1 MKKISLALMLSWL
14 IFLTGCNGSSGDND
28 DNGSGTNTSSPS
40 LSSELLLNGIAVS
53 QFKADETVQVTSVLL
68 DGNNQP
74 LVRKIISYSAE
85 VGTLAAVSALTDDK
99 GIATVSLTGNAVL
112 GAGVLTATYTDTD
125 TGSQSNSLNYE
136 IIAADSVISDGAV
149 RIGYFDDSNTFIEG
163 EIKLTLADNS
173 VSAGGT
179 LGLTVDLV
187 DENDVLITEPTP
199 VLFTSSC
206 VENAKATI
214 ESQVVS
220 SNGRANATFEDVS
233 CAGLTGTDDLLI
245 ASITS
250 NGTTNTASQSI
261 HISGEQLG
269 SIAFISAEPSSIAL
283 KGSGGVDKQEFS
295 TLTFRVNSDLGN
307 PLAQQEVDFSLNT
320 DVGDISLTPTSGFTN
335 SQGEISTQ
343 VNAGTV
349 PTSVRVTAK
358 ATMDFEGQATP
369 VQSQSDLLSIV
380 SDLPE
385 QSSFTIAASVLN
397 PEADTTNG
405 VTSTI
410 SVWLADNF
418 NNPVPD
424 GTTVTFTAEGGHI
437 PGSCN
442 TSNGSCFVTWISAN
456 DRVDDHRVTI
466 LATALGHETFYE
478 TNGNN
483 TFDDNDGNA
492 ITDTGVDSGFGSHG
506 SEALGFIDMSEA
518 WRDDNED
525 SVYNDGEIYY
535 DDDNSDAFSA
545 ADSLYNGPRCE
556 GSSCS
561 EQRSIRLRKAM
572 ILIMSG
578 SDADYDLTDGADTLF
593 ADQSGAGD
601 GLPDISDGSSQSFRF
616 SFTDSAGQAMPMNTS
631 VSVSS
636 SAGEIEGTTSLT
648 MPNTT
653 IPRSLDFVIVNA
665 SGGDSETGVLTITVT
680 TPNNKVT
687 SFVQSFNLL

>member
-1 MKKISLALMLSWL
+1 MKKIPLTLVLSWL
-14 IFLTGCNGSSGDND
+14 MLLTACNGSSGDNE
-28 DNGSGTNTSSPS
+28 DNNTSISPPS
-40 LSSELLLNGIAVS
+40 LSSELLLNGVAVS
-53 QFKADETVQVTSVLL
+53 QFKADETVQVTSQLL
-68 DGNNQP
+68 SADNQP
-74 LVRKIISYSAE
+74 LVRKIINYSAE
-85 VGTLAAVSALTDDK
+85 VGTLAAASALTDDN
-99 GIATVSLTGNAVL
+99 GIATVSLTGNAIL
-112 GAGVLTATYTDTD
+112 GAGVLTATYTDAG
-125 TGSQSNSLNYE
+125 TGTQSNSLNYE
-136 IIAADSVISDGAV
+136 VIAADSVVTDGAI
-149 RIGYFDDSNTFIEG
+149 RIGYFDDTDTFIEG
-163 EIKLTLADNS
+163 QIKLSLTDNT

-187 DENDVLITEPTP
+187 DEDNALITEPTP
-199 VLFTSSC
+199 VVFTSSC

-214 ESQVVS
+214 DTTVFTT
-220 SNGRANATFEDVS
+220 NGRANATFEDVS
-233 CAGLTGTDDLLI
+233 CAGLTGTDDLVV
-245 ASITS
+245 ASVTS

-269 SIAFISAEPSSIAL
+269 SIAFISAEPNSIAL

-295 TLTFRVNSDLGN
+295 TLTFKVNSALGN
-307 PLAQQEVDFSLNT
+307 PLAQQEVSFSLNT
-320 DVGDISLTPTSGFTN
+320 DVGNITLTPASGLTN
-335 SQGEISTQ
+335 SQGEITTQ

-358 ATMDFEGQATP
+358 ATMDFQGQETP
-369 VQSQSDLLSIV
+369 VQTQSDLLSVV

-405 VTSTI
+405 VTSTV

-442 TSNGSCFVTWISAN
+442 TSNGSCSVEWVSAN

-466 LATALGHETFYE
+466 VATALGHETFYE

-483 TFDDNDGNA
+483 TFDDDDGSA
-492 ITDTGVDSGFGSHG
+492 ITDSGVDSGFGSHG
-506 SEALGFIDMSEA
+506 SEASGFIDMSEA
-518 WRDDNED
+518 WRDDNENGQYD
-525 SVYNDGEIYY
+525 AGEIYY
-535 DDDNSDAFSA
+535 DDDDSDAFSD

-578 SDADYDLTDGADTLF
+578 SDAHYQLTNGATTLY
-593 ADQSGAGD
+593 ADQSGGGI
-601 GLPDISDGSSQSFRF
+601 GLPSISDGGSQSFRF
-616 SFTDSAGQAMPMNTS
+616 SFTDSAGQAMPMGTT

-636 SAGEIEGTTSLT
+636 SAGELEGTTSMT

-653 IPRSLDFVIVNA
+653 TPRSLDFVLVNA
-665 SGGDSETGVLTITVT
+665 TGGVAETGVLTITVT
-680 TPNNKVT
+680 TPNTTVT
-687 SFVQSFNLL
+687 SFVGSFNLLN